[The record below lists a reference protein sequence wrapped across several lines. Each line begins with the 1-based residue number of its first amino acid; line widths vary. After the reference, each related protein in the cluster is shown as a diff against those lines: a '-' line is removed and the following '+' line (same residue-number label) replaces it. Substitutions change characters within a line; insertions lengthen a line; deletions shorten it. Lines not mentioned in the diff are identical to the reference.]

1 MHGALGSAVVHGRQG
16 ACDPSQTAME
26 PMVVEAD
33 ANLRVARLIDANLDR
48 AREGLRVIEDWCRF
62 GLDRDD
68 FVVPLKDWRQ
78 RLGQRHHDR
87 YRRAR
92 SSATDVAAGLGHPAQ
107 ASRCSAPA
115 IIKANASR
123 VQEALRVL
131 EEFGR
136 NLDPDLAS
144 TAAEI
149 RYGLY
154 DLEARILEA
163 CGRQRRQER
172 LEAAKLCLITDP
184 DRDNNLERLLHGVES
199 ALMAGVNLVQYRR
212 KQGNDQQRLL
222 EAQALKTLCNRFEA
236 LFIVND
242 RIDLALLVDA
252 DGVHLGQDD
261 LPLSEARQLLG
272 PERLLGR
279 STHRLEHL
287 LEAQQAGADYLGVG
301 PVFATKTKRDRSPA
315 GLSWVTEA
323 SRHAAV
329 PWFAIGGIDVE
340 TIPSVRAAGAQRVA
354 VVSAIM
360 GSNDPEGASRTLLQ
374 TLI

>member
-1 MHGALGSAVVHGRQG
+1 
-16 ACDPSQTAME
+16 ME

-68 FVVPLKDWRQ
+68 LVVPLKDWRQ
-78 RLGQRHHDR
+78 RLGQQHHDR

-92 SSATDVAAGLGHPAQ
+92 STGTDVAAGLGHPAQ
-107 ASRCSAPA
+107 ASRGTAQA
-115 IIKANASR
+115 IVKANASR

-136 NLDPDLAS
+136 NLDPALAS
-144 TAAEI
+144 TSAEI

-154 DLEARILEA
+154 DLEVRILEA
-163 CGRQRRQER
+163 CGHQHRQER

-184 DRDNNLERLLHGVES
+184 DRDNNLERLLQGVEA
-199 ALMAGVNLVQYRR
+199 ALVAGVSLVQYRR

-222 EAQALKTLCNRFEA
+222 EAQALKTLCSRFEA
-236 LFIVND
+236 LFIIND

-279 STHRLEHL
+279 STHCLEHL
-287 LEAQQAGADYLGVG
+287 LAAQKEGADYLGVG
-301 PVFATKTKRDRSPA
+301 PVFATSTKRDRRPA

-323 SRHAAV
+323 SLHAAV

-360 GSNDPEGASRTLLQ
+360 GSNHPEEASRTLLQ
-374 TLI
+374 ALS

>member
-1 MHGALGSAVVHGRQG
+1 
-16 ACDPSQTAME
+16 ME

-68 FVVPLKDWRQ
+68 LVVPLKDWRQ
-78 RLGQRHHDR
+78 RLGQQHHDR

-92 SSATDVAAGLGHPAQ
+92 STATDVAAGLGHPAQ
-107 ASRCSAPA
+107 ASRSTAQA
-115 IIKANASR
+115 IVKANASR

-144 TAAEI
+144 ISAEI

-154 DLEARILEA
+154 DLEVRILEA
-163 CGRQRRQER
+163 CGRQHRQER

-184 DRDNNLERLLHGVES
+184 DRDNNLERLLQGVEA
-199 ALMAGVNLVQYRR
+199 ALMAGVSLVQYRR

-222 EAQALKTLCNRFEA
+222 EARALKALCCRFEA
-236 LFIVND
+236 LFIIND

-287 LEAQQAGADYLGVG
+287 LAAQQEGADYLGVG
-301 PVFATKTKRDRSPA
+301 PVFATATKPDRSPA

-323 SRHAAV
+323 SRHAVV
-329 PWFAIGGIDVE
+329 PWFAIGGIDAE

-360 GSNDPEGASRTLLQ
+360 GSNDPEEASRTLLQ
-374 TLI
+374 TLT

>member
-1 MHGALGSAVVHGRQG
+1 
-16 ACDPSQTAME
+16 ME
-26 PMVVEAD
+26 PMVAEAD

-68 FVVPLKDWRQ
+68 LIVPLKDWRQ
-78 RLGQRHHDR
+78 RLGQQHHDR

-92 SSATDVAAGLGHPAQ
+92 STATDVAAGLGHPAQ
-107 ASRCSAPA
+107 ASRGNAQA
-115 IIKANASR
+115 IVKANASR

-136 NLDPDLAS
+136 NLDPALAS
-144 TAAEI
+144 TSAEI

-154 DLEARILEA
+154 DLEVRILEA
-163 CGRQRRQER
+163 CGRQHRQER

-184 DRDNNLERLLHGVES
+184 DRDNNLERLLQGVEA
-199 ALMAGVNLVQYRR
+199 ALMAGVSLVQYRR
-212 KQGNDQQRLL
+212 KQGNDQQRLV
-222 EAQALKTLCNRFEA
+222 EAQALKTLCSRFGA
-236 LFIVND
+236 LFIIND

-279 STHRLEHL
+279 STHCLEHL
-287 LEAQQAGADYLGVG
+287 LAAQKEGADYLGVG
-301 PVFATKTKRDRSPA
+301 PVFATSTKRDRRPA

-323 SRHAAV
+323 SLHAAV

-360 GSNDPEGASRTLLQ
+360 GSNHPEEASRTLLQ
-374 TLI
+374 ALS

>member
-1 MHGALGSAVVHGRQG
+1 
-16 ACDPSQTAME
+16 ME
-26 PMVVEAD
+26 PMVAEAD

-68 FVVPLKDWRQ
+68 LVVPLKDWRQ
-78 RLGQRHHDR
+78 QLGQQHHDR

-92 SSATDVAAGLGHPAQ
+92 STATDVAAGLGHPAQ
-107 ASRCSAPA
+107 ASRGTTAQA
-115 IIKANASR
+115 IVKANASR

-136 NLDPDLAS
+136 NLDPALAS
-144 TAAEI
+144 TSAEI

-154 DLEARILEA
+154 DLEVRILEA
-163 CGRQRRQER
+163 CGRQHRQER

-184 DRDNNLERLLHGVES
+184 DRDNNLERLLQGVEA
-199 ALMAGVNLVQYRR
+199 ALVAGVSLVQYRR

-222 EAQALKTLCNRFEA
+222 EAQALKTLCSRFEA
-236 LFIVND
+236 LFIIND

-279 STHRLEHL
+279 STHCLEHL
-287 LEAQQAGADYLGVG
+287 LAAQKEGADYLGVG
-301 PVFATKTKRDRSPA
+301 PVFATSTKRDRRPA

-323 SRHAAV
+323 SLHAAV

-360 GSNDPEGASRTLLQ
+360 GSNHPEEASRTLLQ
-374 TLI
+374 ALS

>member
-1 MHGALGSAVVHGRQG
+1 
-16 ACDPSQTAME
+16 ME

-68 FVVPLKDWRQ
+68 LVVPLKDWRQ
-78 RLGQRHHDR
+78 RLGERHHDR

-107 ASRCSAPA
+107 ASRCSVPA
-115 IIKANASR
+115 IVKANASR

-144 TAAEI
+144 TSAEI

-154 DLEARILEA
+154 DLEVRILEA
-163 CGRQRRQER
+163 CGRQHRQER

-184 DRDNNLERLLHGVES
+184 DRDNNLERLLHGVEA
-199 ALMAGVNLVQYRR
+199 ALKAGVSLVQYRR

-222 EAQALKTLCNRFEA
+222 EAQALKTLCCRFEA
-236 LFIVND
+236 LFIIND

-272 PERLLGR
+272 PDRLLGR

-287 LEAQQAGADYLGVG
+287 LEAQQEGADYLGVG
-301 PVFATKTKRDRSPA
+301 PVFATQTKRDRSPS
-315 GLSWVTEA
+315 GLSWVEEA
-323 SRHAAV
+323 SRHATV
-329 PWFAIGGIDVE
+329 PWFAIGGIDAE

-360 GSNDPEGASRTLLQ
+360 GSNDPEEASRTLLQ
-374 TLI
+374 ILT

>member
-1 MHGALGSAVVHGRQG
+1 
-16 ACDPSQTAME
+16 ME

-68 FVVPLKDWRQ
+68 LVVPLKDWRQ
-78 RLGQRHHDR
+78 RLGQQHHDR

-92 SSATDVAAGLGHPAQ
+92 STATDVAAGLGHPAQ
-107 ASRCSAPA
+107 ASRCTAQA
-115 IIKANASR
+115 IVKANASR

-136 NLDPDLAS
+136 NLDPELAS
-144 TAAEI
+144 SAAEI

-154 DLEARILEA
+154 DLEVRILDA
-163 CGRQRRQER
+163 CGRQHRQER

-184 DRDNNLERLLHGVES
+184 DRDNNLERLLQGVEA
-199 ALMAGVNLVQYRR
+199 ALMAGVSLVQYRR
-212 KQGNDQQRLL
+212 KQGNDQQRLV
-222 EAQALKTLCNRFEA
+222 EAQALKTLCSRFGA
-236 LFIVND
+236 LFIIND

-261 LPLSEARQLLG
+261 LPLAEARQLLG
-272 PERLLGR
+272 QERLLGR

-287 LEAQQAGADYLGVG
+287 LAAQQEGADYLGVG
-301 PVFATKTKRDRSPA
+301 PVFATANTRDRSPA

-323 SRHAAV
+323 SRHAVVARI
-329 PWFAIGGIDVE
+329 AIGVFEAD
-340 TIPSVRAAGAQRVA
+340 TIPTVRSAGAQRVA

-360 GSNDPEGASRTLLQ
+360 GSNNPEEASRTLLQ
-374 TLI
+374 TLT

>member
-1 MHGALGSAVVHGRQG
+1 
-16 ACDPSQTAME
+16 ME

-68 FVVPLKDWRQ
+68 LVVPLKDWRQ
-78 RLGQRHHDR
+78 RLGQQHHDR

-92 SSATDVAAGLGHPAQ
+92 STATDVAAGLGHPAQ
-107 ASRCSAPA
+107 ASRGTAQA
-115 IIKANASR
+115 IVKANASR

-136 NLDPDLAS
+136 NLDPALAS
-144 TAAEI
+144 TSAEI

-154 DLEARILEA
+154 DLEVRILEA
-163 CGRQRRQER
+163 CGRQHRQER

-184 DRDNNLERLLHGVES
+184 DRDNNLERLLQGVEA
-199 ALMAGVNLVQYRR
+199 ALVAGVSLVQYRR

-222 EAQALKTLCNRFEA
+222 EAQALKTLCSRFEA
-236 LFIVND
+236 LFIIND

-279 STHRLEHL
+279 STHCLEHL
-287 LEAQQAGADYLGVG
+287 IAAQKERADSLGGG
-301 PVFATKTKRDRSPA
+301 PIFATATTRDRRPA

-323 SRHAAV
+323 SLHAAV

-360 GSNDPEGASRTLLQ
+360 GSNHPEEASRTLLQ
-374 TLI
+374 ALS

>member
-1 MHGALGSAVVHGRQG
+1 
-16 ACDPSQTAME
+16 ME
-26 PMVVEAD
+26 PMVAEAD

-68 FVVPLKDWRQ
+68 LIVPLKDWRQ
-78 RLGQRHHDR
+78 RLGQQHHDR

-92 SSATDVAAGLGHPAQ
+92 STATDVAAGLGHPAQ
-107 ASRCSAPA
+107 ASRGTTAQA
-115 IIKANASR
+115 IVKANASR
-123 VQEALRVL
+123 VQEALRVM

-136 NLDPDLAS
+136 NLDPALAS
-144 TAAEI
+144 TSAEI

-154 DLEARILEA
+154 DLEVRILEA
-163 CGRQRRQER
+163 CGRQHRQER

-184 DRDNNLERLLHGVES
+184 DRDNNLERLLQGVEA
-199 ALMAGVNLVQYRR
+199 ALVGGVSLVQYRR

-222 EAQALKTLCNRFEA
+222 EAQALKTLCSRFEA
-236 LFIVND
+236 LFIIND

-279 STHRLEHL
+279 STHCLEHL
-287 LEAQQAGADYLGVG
+287 LAAQKEGADYLGVG
-301 PVFATKTKRDRSPA
+301 PIFATATKRDRRPA

-323 SRHAAV
+323 SLHAAV

-360 GSNDPEGASRTLLQ
+360 GSNHPEEASRTLLQ
-374 TLI
+374 ALS

>member
-1 MHGALGSAVVHGRQG
+1 
-16 ACDPSQTAME
+16 
-26 PMVVEAD
+26 
-33 ANLRVARLIDANLDR
+33 
-48 AREGLRVIEDWCRF
+48 
-62 GLDRDD
+62 
-68 FVVPLKDWRQ
+68 
-78 RLGQRHHDR
+78 
-87 YRRAR
+87 
-92 SSATDVAAGLGHPAQ
+92 
-107 ASRCSAPA
+107 
-115 IIKANASR
+115 

-136 NLDPDLAS
+136 NLDPELAS

-154 DLEARILEA
+154 DLEVRILEA
-163 CGRQRRQER
+163 CGRQHRQER

-184 DRDNNLERLLHGVES
+184 DRDNNLERLLSGVEA
-199 ALMAGVNLVQYRR
+199 ALKAGVSLVQYRR
-212 KQGNDQQRLL
+212 KRGHDQQRLQ
-222 EAQALKTLCNRFEA
+222 EAQALKALCRRFDA
-236 LFIVND
+236 LLIIND

-287 LEAQQAGADYLGVG
+287 LTAQEEGADYLGVG
-301 PVFATKTKRDRSPA
+301 PVFATQTKRDRSPA

-323 SRHAAV
+323 SRHATV
-329 PWFAIGGIDVE
+329 PWFAIGGIDAE
-340 TIPSVRAAGAQRVA
+340 TIRSVRAAGAERVA

-360 GSNDPEGASRTLLQ
+360 ESNDPEAASRTLLQ
-374 TLI
+374 TLT

>member
-1 MHGALGSAVVHGRQG
+1 
-16 ACDPSQTAME
+16 ME
-26 PMVVEAD
+26 PMVVAAD
-33 ANLRVARLIDANLDR
+33 SNLRVARLIDANLDR

-68 FVVPLKDWRQ
+68 LVVPLKDWRQ
-78 RLGQRHHDR
+78 RLGQQHHDR

-115 IIKANASR
+115 IVKANASR

-136 NLDPDLAS
+136 NLDPELAS

-154 DLEARILEA
+154 DLEVRILEA
-163 CGRQRRQER
+163 CGRQHRQER

-184 DRDNNLERLLHGVES
+184 DRDNDLERLLQGVEA
-199 ALMAGVNLVQYRR
+199 ALLAGVSLVQYRR
-212 KQGNDQQRLL
+212 KRGHDQQRLQ
-222 EAQALKTLCNRFEA
+222 EAQALKALCRRFDA
-236 LFIVND
+236 LLIIND

-287 LEAQQAGADYLGVG
+287 LTAQEEGADYLGVG
-301 PVFATKTKRDRSPA
+301 PVFATQTKRDRSPA

-323 SRHAAV
+323 SRHATV
-329 PWFAIGGIDVE
+329 PWFAIGGIDAE
-340 TIPSVRAAGAQRVA
+340 TIRSVRAAGAERVA

-360 GSNDPEGASRTLLQ
+360 ESNDPEAASRTLLQ
-374 TLI
+374 TLT